1 MSDKIRILIADDHT
15 IFRSGLNLLLSSE
28 VDLEVVGEAKDGMAA
43 VEMAASLHPDV
54 VLMDVGMPG
63 LNGLDATRQIRARL
77 PEVNI
82 LVLTMHRS
90 DEYFFQMLEAGAAG
104 YLLKGAE
111 TNELINA
118 VRAVARG
125 DVFLY
130 PSMARRLVQE
140 YLSQSPS
147 QGSAAAH
154 LTEREREIL
163 KLIAEGFSNGEI
175 ADRLV
180 ISPSTVHSHRA
191 NLMRKLELGSRHE
204 LVQYARQKGLIGGS

>member
-1 MSDKIRILIADDHT
+1 MSDKIRVLIADDHT

-28 VDLEVVGEAKDGMAA
+28 VDLEVVGEAKDGTAA
-43 VEMAASLHPDV
+43 VEMAASLHPNV

-77 PEVNI
+77 PDVNV

-104 YLLKGAE
+104 YILKGAE

-140 YLSQSPS
+140 YLSQSQS
-147 QGSAAAH
+147 QGSGAAH

-204 LVQYARQKGLIGGS
+204 LVQYARQKGLIGGG